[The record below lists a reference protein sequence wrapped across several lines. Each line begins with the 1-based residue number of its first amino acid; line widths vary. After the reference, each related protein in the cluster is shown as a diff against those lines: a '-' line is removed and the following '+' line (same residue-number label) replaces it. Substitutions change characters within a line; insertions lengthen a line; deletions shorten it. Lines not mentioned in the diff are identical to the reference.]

1 MVLPHESRHYAAPPS
16 GGAADFPQEQP
27 PVRYALYFTPPASD
41 PLTLTAA
48 AWLGRNAFTGAPLE
62 QPAVAG
68 FDAAALAGLTA
79 DPRRYGFH
87 ATLKAPF
94 TLAEGRSEAELVT
107 EIGRFSA
114 EAATFEIPEV
124 IVGRLG
130 SFFALVP
137 GDHCEDLQAFAGE
150 VVRRFERFRA
160 PLTSADIARR
170 RPDELS
176 AEERQ
181 NLVQWGYPYV
191 FDTFR
196 FHMTLTGRVP
206 AERRDAVE
214 AVLLDRFSAFH
225 GRPLPIGGLALFRE
239 PARGADF
246 TVHSLF
252 PLGGEANRKTA

>member
-1 MVLPHESRHYAAPPS
+1 M
-16 GGAADFPQEQP
+16 
-27 PVRYALYFTPPASD
+27 RYALYFTPAASD
-41 PLTLTAA
+41 SLALAA
-48 AWLGRNAFTGAPLE
+48 ARWLGRNAFNGTAIDR
-62 QPAVAG
+62 PAIAE
-68 FDAAALAGLTA
+68 FSADALAALTA

-94 TLAEGRSEAELVT
+94 ALAEGRTEAELVADL
-107 EIGRFSA
+107 GRFSSEI
-114 EAATFEIPEV
+114 EAFDIPEL

-137 GDHCEDLQAFAGE
+137 GGDCEPLQSFAGE
-150 VVRRFERFRA
+150 VVRRFDRFRA
-160 PLTSADIARR
+160 PLSSADIARR
-170 RPDELS
+170 KPDELS

-206 AERRDAVE
+206 SEHAASMEQALIRHFAD
-214 AVLLDRFSAFH
+214 FH
-225 GRPLPIGGLALFRE
+225 GQPLSITSLALFRE
-239 PARGADF
+239 PSRGADF

-252 PLGGEANRKTA
+252 PLGGAANRKIA

>member
-1 MVLPHESRHYAAPPS
+1 M
-16 GGAADFPQEQP
+16 
-27 PVRYALYFTPPASD
+27 RYALYFTPPASD
-41 PLTLTAA
+41 PLTLSAQR
-48 AWLGRNAFTGAPLE
+48 WLGRNAFTGAALE
-62 QPAVAG
+62 QPTVTG

-94 TLAEGRSEAELVT
+94 TLSEGRSEAELIA
-107 EIGRFSA
+107 EIGRFVA
-114 EAATFEIPEV
+114 ETDAFDIPEV
-124 IVGRLG
+124 VVGRLG

-137 GDHCEDLQAFAGE
+137 GDHCDALQGFAAE

-160 PLTSADIARR
+160 PLSSADIARR
-170 RPDELS
+170 KPDELN
-176 AEERQ
+176 ADERQ

-191 FDTFR
+191 FDEFR

-214 AVLLDRFSAFH
+214 TVLLDQFAEFH
-225 GRPLPIGGLALFRE
+225 GRPLPVTGLALFRE
-239 PARGADF
+239 PSRGADF

-252 PLGGEANRKTA
+252 PLGGAANRKIA

>member
-1 MVLPHESRHYAAPPS
+1 L
-16 GGAADFPQEQP
+16 
-27 PVRYALYFTPPASD
+27 RYALYFTPPASD
-41 PLTLTAA
+41 PLTLAA
-48 AWLGRNAFTGAPLE
+48 QRWLGRNAFTGGALE
-62 QPAVAG
+62 QPAVDG
-68 FDAAALAGLTA
+68 FDVAALTA

-94 TLAEGRSEAELVT
+94 SLAEGRSEGELVA
-107 EIGRFSA
+107 EIGRFAS
-114 EAATFEIPEV
+114 EVEPFDIPEIV
-124 IVGRLG
+124 VGRLG

-137 GDHCEDLQAFAGE
+137 GDHCEALQDFAGE

-170 RPDELS
+170 KPDELT
-176 AEERQ
+176 AAERQ

-191 FDTFR
+191 FDEFR

-214 AVLLDRFSAFH
+214 RVLLDQFADFH
-225 GRPLPIGGLALFRE
+225 GRPLAIAGLALFRE
-239 PARGADF
+239 PSRGADF

-252 PLGGEANRKTA
+252 PLAAAVNRKTA

>member
-1 MVLPHESRHYAAPPS
+1 M
-16 GGAADFPQEQP
+16 
-27 PVRYALYFTPPASD
+27 RYALYFTPSASD
-41 PLTLTAA
+41 PLTLAA
-48 AWLGRNAFTGAPLE
+48 QRWLGRNAFTGTALE
-62 QPAVAG
+62 QPVVNG
-68 FDAAALAGLTA
+68 LDAAAQAGLTA

-94 TLAEGRSEAELVT
+94 ALAEGRSEAELLA
-107 EIGRFSA
+107 EIGRFAA
-114 EAATFEIPEV
+114 EVEPFEIPQA

-137 GDHCEDLQAFAGE
+137 GDHCEPLQAFAGE

-170 RPDELS
+170 KPDELT

-191 FDTFR
+191 FETFR

-206 AERRDAVE
+206 VERRAAVE
-214 AVLLDRFSAFH
+214 AALLTHFSDFH
-225 GRPLPIGGLALFRE
+225 ERPLVIKGLALFRE
-239 PARGADF
+239 PSRGADF

-252 PLGGEANRKTA
+252 PLAAGANRKTA

>member
-1 MVLPHESRHYAAPPS
+1 L
-16 GGAADFPQEQP
+16 
-27 PVRYALYFTPPASD
+27 RYALYFTPPASD
-41 PLTLTAA
+41 PLTLAA
-48 AWLGRNAFTGAPLE
+48 QRWLGRNAFTGTPLV
-62 QPAVAG
+62 QPEANG
-68 FDAAALAGLTA
+68 LDAAALTA

-94 TLAEGRSEAELVT
+94 ALAEGRSEAELLA
-107 EIGRFSA
+107 EIGRFVS
-114 EAATFEIPEV
+114 ETEPFDIPEI

-137 GDHCEDLQAFAGE
+137 GDHCDALQNFAGE

-170 RPDELS
+170 KPDELS
-176 AEERQ
+176 AAERQ

-191 FDTFR
+191 FDEFR

-214 AVLLDRFSAFH
+214 GALRAHFAEFH
-225 GRPLPIGGLALFRE
+225 GRPLPIAGLALFRE

-252 PLGGEANRKTA
+252 PLGGAANRKTA

>member
-1 MVLPHESRHYAAPPS
+1 M
-16 GGAADFPQEQP
+16 DFYRNE
-27 PVRYALYFTPPASD
+27 PVRYALYFTPSASD
-41 PLTLTAA
+41 PLTLAA
-48 AWLGRNAFTGAPLE
+48 QRWLGRNAFTGATLE
-62 QPAVAG
+62 QPVASG

-94 TLAEGRSEAELVT
+94 TLAEGRSEAELLA
-107 EIGRFSA
+107 EIGRFVS
-114 EAATFEIPEV
+114 EADPFDIPEV
-124 IVGRLG
+124 VVGRLG

-137 GDHCEDLQAFAGE
+137 GDHCEPLQAFAGE

-170 RPDELS
+170 KPDELT
-176 AEERQ
+176 ADERQ

-191 FDTFR
+191 FDEFR

-214 AVLLDRFSAFH
+214 KVLLDHFAEFH
-225 GRPLPIGGLALFRE
+225 GRPLPVAGLSLFRE
-239 PARGADF
+239 PSRGADF
-246 TVHSLF
+246 TIHSLF
-252 PLGGEANRKTA
+252 PLGGAANRKTA